1 MEHRFILTPRYT
13 PRMPERV
20 SIGPSAVPAL
30 LMAPDAPGPHPAAI
44 MQHGMASQKE
54 DLLPLALVMA
64 SYGFV
69 SLLPDAWGHGE
80 HPRRDDVSRHASPSD
95 YFVAVTRHTAHTL
108 RAAITTLA
116 RRPEARPDAI
126 IVGGF
131 SMGAM
136 ASLIAGME
144 DPRAAG
150 IVSIAGTPLP
160 DLICESPNSPA
171 LPSDAACRWAT
182 RHDATTL
189 VSRFAPRPLLISHG
203 RADDMAPVAGALHL
217 YDAARPYYAMYPERL
232 GLMLY
237 DHTHTVTPQQLD
249 DVMQWMAPLFLADAE
264 PAREDEAS

>member
-1 MEHRFILTPRYT
+1 
-13 PRMPERV
+13 
-20 SIGPSAVPAL
+20 
-30 LMAPDAPGPHPAAI
+30 
-44 MQHGMASQKE
+44 
-54 DLLPLALVMA
+54 
-64 SYGFV
+64 
-69 SLLPDAWGHGE
+69 
-80 HPRRDDVSRHASPSD
+80 
-95 YFVAVTRHTAHTL
+95 
-108 RAAITTLA
+108 
-116 RRPEARPDAI
+116 
-126 IVGGF
+126 
-131 SMGAM
+131 
-136 ASLIAGME
+136 AGME

-150 IVSIAGTPLP
+150 IVSIAGTPLL

-217 YDAARPYYAMYPERL
+217 YDAARPYYAVYPERL